1 MKNITDKGF
10 MLAETLIVTAFVSAV
25 LIFLFIQ
32 FTNLSKAY
40 DESYIYNTVENL
52 YALEDV
58 RDYILSDT
66 KVLEYIDSNIDDL
79 EYIDISDCTLV
90 TNTSYCTN
98 LLNLENIDKIF
109 IAKNLIAKENIK
121 DYEESFLTFIKKIN
135 EEGEQPYRLV
145 ASFKNNSYATIRFG
159 E

>member
-79 EYIDISDCTLV
+79 EYYDICDCTLV